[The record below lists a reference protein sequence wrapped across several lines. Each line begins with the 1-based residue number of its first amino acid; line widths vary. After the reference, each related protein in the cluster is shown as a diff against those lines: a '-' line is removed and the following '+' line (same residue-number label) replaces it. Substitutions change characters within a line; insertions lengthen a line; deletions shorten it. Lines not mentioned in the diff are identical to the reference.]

1 MNIRSFQTRS
11 KRNFGGLCAHET
23 NLAHV
28 HIFHNE
34 AEAIVFIAT
43 VKNSRMQTGILII
56 SYVRCDRA
64 LALPRAIFL
73 VSKGNCILVC
83 NFAGFAANDV
93 RSRQAATGM

>member
-1 MNIRSFQTRS
+1 MNICSFQAQFWRALRTLN
-11 KRNFGGLCAHET
+11 KFVN
-23 NLAHV
+23 V

-93 RSRQAATGM
+93 RSQQAATGM